1 MNETR
6 APAHRPRGRTCEPR
20 ERMSRTSLQL
30 LTHGGQEAWPLG
42 QRTRTLRPADPAA
55 QPLDN
60 AARTADLS
68 A

>member
-20 ERMSRTSLQL
+20 ERVSRTSLQL

-42 QRTRTLRPADPAA
+42 QRTRTLRPADRAA
-55 QPLDN
+55 QRLAN
-60 AARTADLS
+60 AAPTAGLS